1 MGRCI
6 KEDEEHVSTCSE
18 EKKIEI
24 GLFWEIKMSIHLK
37 AIFTYCWREFFSTPL
52 WRYNDDHRGVRAVIW
67 SKSVPIWMSGKQLDP
82 PCFPPPSLYGD
93 LYFWIVSRCF
103 LFFFLS
109 LACRTCPRPAAHTA
123 ISTAWRHHIL
133 FWCLLRKTGC
143 IPSSGRSE
151 EYPQWEKLQETAGD
165 VCTLQHSINVC
176 GFGRVNC
183 VGVWDI

>member
-103 LFFFLS
+103 VLFFITGMQNMPKACSSHCHLYGMETSHFILM
-109 LACRTCPRPAAHTA
+109 LAQEDRVHSQFRKERRIPTVRETTRNC
-123 ISTAWRHHIL
+123 WRCMHV
-133 FWCLLRKTGC
+133 T
-143 IPSSGRSE
+143 
-151 EYPQWEKLQETAGD
+151 T
-165 VCTLQHSINVC
+165 QH
-176 GFGRVNC
+176 
-183 VGVWDI
+183 

>member
-93 LYFWIVSRCF
+93 LYFWIVCRCF
-103 LFFFLS
+103 LFFFITGMQNMPKACSSHCHLYGMETS
-109 LACRTCPRPAAHTA
+109 HFILMLAQEDRVH
-123 ISTAWRHHIL
+123 SQ
-133 FWCLLRKTGC
+133 FRKERR
-143 IPSSGRSE
+143 IPTVR
-151 EYPQWEKLQETAGD
+151 ETARNCWRCMH
-165 VCTLQHSINVC
+165 VTTQH
-176 GFGRVNC
+176 
-183 VGVWDI
+183 